1 MANMSFQGSP
11 TIAHL
16 GEGEEMIL
24 TKNGVKMA
32 ELILKCRTQTCNL
45 IFFSSSSHAPQSGA
59 ICDRSKNIQLRPS
72 NTDDRAAIRPGVG
85 EYSISLVEQSKASTP
100 LRSCRACPIAS
111 RKTSRLHKPTTHQGF
126 TQATLVILLPNLA
139 YGASGPP
146 RKGQGSC

>member
-24 TKNGVKMA
+24 TKNGVKMG
-32 ELILKCRTQTCNL
+32 ELILKCRTRTCNL
-45 IFFSSSSHAPQSGA
+45 IFFSSSSHAPQSGV

-100 LRSCRACPIAS
+100 LRSCRACPSHREKRPACINLRHIKDS
-111 RKTSRLHKPTTHQGF
+111 RKQPWS
-126 TQATLVILLPNLA
+126 
-139 YGASGPP
+139 S
-146 RKGQGSC
+146 SCRI